1 LQPQEPHEALQ
12 RMRAFMVS
20 DEARELYKQRAG
32 IEGTLSQGIRAMGL
46 RQARYRGL
54 KKTHLQHIA
63 TAAAINVGRVVN
75 YLNDVPIG
83 GTRLSPFARLALQ
96 T

>member
-1 LQPQEPHEALQ
+1 
-12 RMRAFMVS
+12 MRAFMASEDAKEV
-20 DEARELYKQRAG
+20 YKQRAG

-46 RQARYRGL
+46 RHTRYRGL
-54 KKTHLQHIA
+54 EKTNLQHVA

-75 YLNDVPIG
+75 YLNDVPVG
-83 GTRLSPFARLALQ
+83 ATRVSPFARLALQ